1 MRDQLFAARESLLN
15 VYRCQFDIDTHIVPG
30 GHPNSAPIG
39 AKEPPAVHDS
49 RIQYHPQAK
58 LVDHQHPFDNR
69 CKMAG
74 DKVGKTQAAA
84 QDTMADRSRPHRLR

>member
-49 RIQYHPQAK
+49 RIQYHP
-58 LVDHQHPFDNR
+58 
-69 CKMAG
+69 
-74 DKVGKTQAAA
+74 
-84 QDTMADRSRPHRLR
+84 

>member
-1 MRDQLFAARESLLN
+1 MVGLLVLTFGSARASAQNAPIDEVPQEHVYLRDQLFAARESLLN

-49 RIQYHPQAK
+49 RIQYHP
-58 LVDHQHPFDNR
+58 
-69 CKMAG
+69 
-74 DKVGKTQAAA
+74 
-84 QDTMADRSRPHRLR
+84 